1 MNLQTAVDEYLLA
14 AAADG
19 LKQATLKWYTS
30 VFKELV
36 KELGG
41 GDLATITPK
50 HLREYIVGLRSRKS
64 RYIDA
69 SQKPEQEGGLSE
81 SSIVSHVTAMHAL
94 FLWCSREYSIPN
106 PMGNIRRPPRP
117 PAIPKAIDRNTFI
130 TIFNNA
136 GEGHDGIRNRA
147 ILALFADSGCRLGG
161 LCSMLILDIDLDR
174 REAQVTEKGKY
185 RTIQFTFYTAQLIRQ
200 WLAIR
205 PNSQDLHVFTSFKH
219 GNETKRLTESGVHQ
233 MLKRIKARTKV
244 KGRVNPHSFRHNFA
258 REYLKNGGDIVTLA
272 RLLGHSDINTT
283 AAYYAVFS
291 QNELKDMHGKYTPM
305 NDLMPWLRS
314 AEDEDKNEV

>member
-1 MNLQTAVDEYLLA
+1 MNLATAVDEYLLA

-19 LKQATLKWYTS
+19 LKQATLKWYAS

-36 KELGG
+36 RVLGG

-50 HLREYIVGLRSRKS
+50 QLREYIVGLRQRTT
-64 RYIDA
+64 RYVGA
-69 SQKPEQEGGLSE
+69 TQKPEQEGGLSE
-81 SSIVSHVTAMHAL
+81 SSIVSHVTALHAL
-94 FLWCSREYSIPN
+94 FLWCSREYTMPN

-117 PAIPKAIDRNTFI
+117 VAIPKAIDRNTFI
-130 TIFNNA
+130 TIFNGA
-136 GEGHDGIRNRA
+136 GEGIEGIRNRA

-161 LCSMLILDIDLDR
+161 LCTLMIPEIEL
-174 REAQVTEKGKY
+174 ENGKAYVTEKGKH
-185 RTIQFTFYTAQLIRQ
+185 RAIQFTFFTAQLISQ
-200 WLAIR
+200 WLAVR
-205 PNSQDLHVFTSFKH
+205 PRTSSLHAFTSFKH
-219 GNETKRLTESGVHQ
+219 EQGRLTESGVHQ
-233 MLKRIKARTKV
+233 MLKRIKARTNV

-314 AEDEDKNEV
+314 TEDEDKNEV